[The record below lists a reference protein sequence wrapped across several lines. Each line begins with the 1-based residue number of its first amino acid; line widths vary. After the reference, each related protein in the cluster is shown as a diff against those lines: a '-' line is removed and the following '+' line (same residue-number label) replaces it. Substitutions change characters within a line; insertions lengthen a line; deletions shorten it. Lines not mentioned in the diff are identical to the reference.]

1 MDLTAT
7 AAPVRDR
14 TAPGATAE
22 AVAHAVRA
30 QVLPSLAAFYSQD
43 LTLLACTESYAAD
56 HGAIAEALC
65 GRSLHDVVGAD
76 EHEQLIGPA
85 LRAVA
90 GSTVHTALSRGAGRV
105 QWLTLVGYVVDGE
118 QLGVA
123 VLTGG

>member
-1 MDLTAT
+1 MNGTTTGALAHDHVVPS
-7 AAPVRDR
+7 AA
-14 TAPGATAE
+14 AE
-22 AVAHAVRA
+22 AVAHAVRS
-30 QVLPSLAAFYSQD
+30 QVLPSLAAFYGQD

-56 HGAIAEALC
+56 HGDTVDALC
-65 GRSLHDVVGAD
+65 GRRLQDVVGAE

-90 GSTVHTALSRGAGRV
+90 GFTVHTALRRRDGHR

-123 VLTGG
+123 VLTGS

>member
-1 MDLTAT
+1 MTVTTTEPDPTVHAT
-7 AAPVRDR
+7 TGAA
-14 TAPGATAE
+14 AE
-22 AVAHAVRA
+22 AVAHAVRS
-30 QVLPSLAAFYSQD
+30 QVLPSLAAFYGQD

-56 HGAIAEALC
+56 HGATATRCAAARC
-65 GRSLHDVVGAD
+65 GTSSAQG

-90 GSTVHTALSRGAGRV
+90 GFTVHTTLRRRDGRR

-123 VLTGG
+123 VLTGS

>member
-1 MDLTAT
+1 MTVTTVEPDPTVHGTTGSA
-7 AAPVRDR
+7 
-14 TAPGATAE
+14 AE
-22 AVAHAVRA
+22 AVAHAVRS

-43 LTLLACTESYAAD
+43 LTLLACTEAYAAD
-56 HGAIAEALC
+56 HGATADALC
-65 GRSLHDVVGAD
+65 GRKLQDVVGAE

-90 GSTVHTALSRGAGRV
+90 GFTVHTMLRRRDGHR
-105 QWLTLVGYVVDGE
+105 QWLTLVGYDVDGE